1 MSLTS
6 AMFTGVSGL
15 LNQAEGINVIGN
27 NISNVNTIGF
37 KGSRMLF
44 SDMLSQSAVNNSQ
57 IGRGVQIQKVDNL
70 FSSGPISSS
79 SNITDLAIQGDGFF
93 VLGAPTAV
101 AGTAV
106 TCNDAYYT
114 RAGSFRLDSSGLG
127 LVNPNGYKVLDTA
140 GMPIVFAATNGGTQL
155 FQKVTGIDATGAI
168 ALLYADPATG
178 VSSTLYYAGNATPAI
193 AAPLAATPRIAEA
206 KVPNPQGMIK
216 QGGTLFTVNAISG
229 LPAAAGA
236 VVATKANGTNEQLL
250 SNNLELS
257 NVDMAAEFVNMILT
271 QRAYSANS
279 KTITT
284 SDEMTQEV
292 LNLKR

>member
-70 FSSGPISSS
+70 FGSGPISSS

-93 VLGAPTAV
+93 VLGAPTAA

-106 TCNDAYYT
+106 NCPDAYYT

-127 LVNPNGYKVLDTA
+127 LVNPNGYKLLDTA
-140 GMPIVFAATNGGTQL
+140 GMPIVFAANNGGTQL

-178 VSSTLYYAGNATPAI
+178 ISSTLYYNGNGATV
-193 AAPLAATPRIAEA
+193 AAPIAATPRIAEA
-206 KVPNPQGMIK
+206 KIPNPQGMVK

>member
-70 FSSGPISSS
+70 FGSGPISSS

-93 VLGAPTAV
+93 VLGAPSAA

-106 TCNDAYYT
+106 NCPDAYYT

-127 LVNPNGYKVLDTA
+127 LVNPNGYKLLDTA
-140 GMPIVFAATNGGTQL
+140 GMPIVFAANNGGTQL

-178 VSSTLYYAGNATPAI
+178 ISSTLYYNGNGATV
-193 AAPLAATPRIAEA
+193 AAPIAATPRIAEA
-206 KVPNPQGMIK
+206 KIPNPQGMVK

-229 LPAAAGA
+229 LPAAAAA